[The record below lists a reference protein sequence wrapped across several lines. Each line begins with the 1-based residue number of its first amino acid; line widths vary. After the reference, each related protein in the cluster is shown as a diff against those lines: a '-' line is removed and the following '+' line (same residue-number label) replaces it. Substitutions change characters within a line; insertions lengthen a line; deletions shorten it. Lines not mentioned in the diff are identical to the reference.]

1 MLLNKNINF
10 NKIEVVTKME
20 NPTHSFR
27 ETNLVFFSMYSVL
40 NTLSEHAFL
49 YISKSIN
56 SYTFLLVFKIVEI
69 LQCILNCN
77 IKFNNASSYIY
88 FIVYFSQ
95 KMVKIS
101 STYFQIHFS
110 RDFLLSPMQTL
121 VNIFFWRFQTQSQS
135 YSHHIIISVLVVQYT
150 HYLIVSKTL
159 HSSVFICDYCCE
171 RI

>member
-1 MLLNKNINF
+1 MHFCTYQKAL
-10 NKIEVVTKME
+10 
-20 NPTHSFR
+20 TH
-27 ETNLVFFSMYSVL
+27 
-40 NTLSEHAFL
+40 TLFCLFL
-49 YISKSIN
+49 KSSKSFSVSLTAISN
-56 SYTFLLVFKIVEI
+56 LTT
-69 LQCILNCN
+69 
-77 IKFNNASSYIY
+77 ASSYIY

-110 RDFLLSPMQTL
+110 RDFLLSPMQAL

-135 YSHHIIISVLVVQYT
+135 YSHHIIVSVLVVQYT

-159 HSSVFICDYCCE
+159 HSSVFFCDYCCE